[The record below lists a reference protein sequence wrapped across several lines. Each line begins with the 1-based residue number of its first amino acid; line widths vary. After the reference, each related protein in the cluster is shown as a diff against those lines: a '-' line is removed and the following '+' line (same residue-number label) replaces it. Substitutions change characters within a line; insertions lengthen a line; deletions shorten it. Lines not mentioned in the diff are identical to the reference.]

1 MESEIMVNKL
11 NELEFDEKIN
21 VDKKV
26 IVDCYADWCGPC
38 RMYGPVVEEVSKEL
52 TEYDF
57 YKLNVDEASE
67 ISRRYGVM
75 SIPTTLIFENGELKD
90 QLVGFRNKDELIDVI
105 K

>member
-1 MESEIMVNKL
+1 MVNKI

-75 SIPTTLIFENGELKD
+75 SIPTTLIFEKGELKD